1 MQSYVFE
8 SVYCWRRIDNE
19 NNKRN
24 DIIAKSLCSAE
35 SKAVSLLLTPLHCLC
50 TLSAS
55 SLWEKYIDWISQN
68 VCFFL
73 NIEIH
78 VDGKQLL
85 EFCACKKLKANER
98 WKLFVFPFSIEFI
111 TFTSFL
117 LSSAFCCLPIYIH
130 IKYIVISCMSFFL
143 YFAFSPH
150 ISYTI
155 YFVSYYFSSFLQ
167 SFFQFFH
174 IFAFT
179 ALLSVL
185 SIVFY
190 MFIECGGA
198 RLCIKYRVSMAWLKL
213 TGIEQHTNFVSG
225 IYALT

>member
-1 MQSYVFE
+1 MFV
-8 SVYCWRRIDNE
+8 
-19 NNKRN
+19 
-24 DIIAKSLCSAE
+24 
-35 SKAVSLLLTPLHCLC
+35 
-50 TLSAS
+50 
-55 SLWEKYIDWISQN
+55 
-68 VCFFL
+68 FFL

-117 LSSAFCCLPIYIH
+117 LSSASCCLPIYIH